1 MRKLLTSLLFILP
14 VVITRA
20 QNIDTIVEHAAGSFM
35 KNGARMGLSIGVIS
49 KGKTYQYHFGTTHK
63 GLTGKPND
71 QTIYEIGSI
80 TKTFTSLLLAQAVE
94 EKKVNLNADI
104 RKYLK
109 GNYDNLQYQG
119 KPIRLIHLANLTSG
133 LPNNL
138 PEKLPAF
145 KTKDLDSQLF
155 EFKKIHDTYT
165 REMFLADLHQV
176 KLTTEPGLKGVHSN
190 TAAELMGFLLENIYG
205 ESYPALLKK
214 YITGPLQMSGTFVSI
229 PVSLQPITAIGY
241 NDKGVVMPDV
251 PEDAGS
257 AGAIK
262 SSLADMIKYMTYQL
276 KEKDSK
282 VRLSHQTTWGDE
294 QSNAVGLN
302 WWTKTNFDG
311 KRKIWTSGGTFG
323 FASYGVLY
331 PERDFAFI
339 ALSNESDNG
348 TQDAL
353 DQIGKAIYNE
363 LYFGATERSSEGFGY
378 SAALNA
384 LLIKLNQNGFEQA
397 IPVAKELLKSDPKL
411 KYSEGEINS
420 FGYRLLGKGQRD
432 KALEIFKLNV
442 ELFPKSSNT
451 YDSLAETYESTGNKA
466 LAIKYYTI
474 AIELD
479 PSNTNSAEH
488 LKKLKN

>member
-1 MRKLLTSLLFILP
+1 MRKLLTTLLLTLPFI
-14 VVITRA
+14 ITRA
-20 QNIDTIVEHAAGSFM
+20 QNIDTIVEHAAHSFM
-35 KNGARMGLSIGVIS
+35 KKGSRMGLSLGVIS
-49 KGKTYQYHFGTTHK
+49 KGKTYQYHFGTTQK
-63 GLTGKPND
+63 GIISKPNEK
-71 QTIYEIGSI
+71 TIYEIGSI

-94 EKKVNLNADI
+94 DKKVNLNDDI

-109 GNYDNLQYQG
+109 GSYDNLQYQG

-145 KTKDLDSQLF
+145 KTKDPDSQLF
-155 EFKKIHDTYT
+155 EYKKIHDAYT

-176 KLTTEPGLKGVHSN
+176 KLTTEPGLKGGHSN

-214 YITGPLQMSGTFVSI
+214 FITGPLQMSGTFVSL

-257 AGAIK
+257 GGAIR
-262 SSLADMIKYMTYQL
+262 SSLEDMIKYMTYQL

-282 VRLSHQTTWGDE
+282 VILSHQTTWGDD

-302 WWTKTNFDG
+302 WRTKTNFDG
-311 KRKIWTSGGTFG
+311 KRKIWASGGTFG
-323 FASYGVLY
+323 FSSYGVLY
-331 PERDFAFI
+331 PERDFAVI
-339 ALSNESDNG
+339 ALTNESDNAA
-348 TQDAL
+348 QDAL
-353 DQIGKAIYNE
+353 DQIAQTIYNE
-363 LYFGATERSSEGFGY
+363 LYFSAAERSSAGFGY
-378 SAALNA
+378 SAPINT
-384 LLIKLNQNGFEQA
+384 LLVKLNQRGFNQA
-397 IPVAKELLKSDPKL
+397 IPVVQELLKSNPKL

-432 KALEIFKLNV
+432 KALEVFKLNV
-442 ELFPKSSNT
+442 YLFPKSSNT
-451 YDSLAETYESTGNKA
+451 YDSLAETYESMGDKA
-466 LAIKYYTI
+466 LAIKNYSM
-474 AIELD
+474 AVELD